1 MISVQQWRAAIG
13 CFSPNRRKTH
23 TNHGIVFSAQLTSL
37 GLRLTL
43 FLSLCIV
50 IAGDVETNPG
60 PEYADILAEIR
71 GFRKDCE
78 ENFDSLQN
86 EISKVRKEIIQVK

>member
-1 MISVQQWRAAIG
+1 M
-13 CFSPNRRKTH
+13 
-23 TNHGIVFSAQLTSL
+23 FSAQLTSL

-71 GFRKDCE
+71 EFRKDCD
-78 ENFDSLQN
+78 ENFDSLRESN
-86 EISKVRKEIIQVK
+86 STV